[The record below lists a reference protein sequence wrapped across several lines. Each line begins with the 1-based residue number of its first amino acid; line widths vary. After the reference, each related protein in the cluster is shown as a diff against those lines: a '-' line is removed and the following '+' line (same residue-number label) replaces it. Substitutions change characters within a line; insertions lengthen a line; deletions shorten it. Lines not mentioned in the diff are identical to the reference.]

1 MAKYLTSPPN
11 LTGMPPGVPYIIGNE
26 AAERFNYYGMK
37 SILTVFMAHY
47 ILNNSGALAPM
58 QPNEAYKYTHY
69 FVSGVYY
76 LPILGAIVADGW
88 LGKYRTILWLSIV
101 YCFGSLTL
109 ACIDTSW
116 GIGIGQ
122 RTMLAIGLALICIG
136 SGGIKPCVS
145 ANVGDQFGE
154 SNKHLLSKMFGWF
167 YFSINAG
174 SFISSIIC
182 PWMLANGALGPRW
195 AFGIPGISMV
205 VATIFFWAGRHKMV
219 HVPPRGL
226 GYLKEAF
233 LTREGL
239 TILARIAMVYF
250 FILFFWALWGMSN
263 GVEWT
268 LQAEK
273 MNLHWLGMNLIAAQV
288 QTANPI
294 LILIC
299 IPLTNYL
306 IYPAID
312 RVFPLTPLRKIGIG
326 LFLTAFSFVVIV
338 WIQSLI
344 DHGLKPSINWQL
356 LGYVIL
362 TLGETMVSIT
372 GLEFSY
378 TQAPNSMKSSVMALW
393 LLFIGTGELFVG
405 KFNAWDL
412 NADGTRKL
420 TDFQYFGFFTI
431 LMFVAS
437 TLFVVVACF
446 YKGRTYLQSQLTPDE
461 IATEPI
467 IAGGTPT

>member
-1 MAKYLTSPPN
+1 MANHKYLTSPPN

-47 ILNNSGALAPM
+47 ILDNSGALAPM
-58 QPNEAYKYTHY
+58 SPNEAYKYTHY

-76 LPILGAIVADGW
+76 LPILGAIIADGW
-88 LGKYRTILWLSIV
+88 LGKYRTILSLSIV
-101 YCFGSLTL
+101 YCLGSLTL
-109 ACIDTSW
+109 ACMDTSW

-122 RTMLAIGLALICIG
+122 RTMLALGLALICIG

-205 VATIFFWAGRHKMV
+205 IATI
-219 HVPPRGL
+219 
-226 GYLKEAF
+226 
-233 LTREGL
+233 
-239 TILARIAMVYF
+239 
-250 FILFFWALWGMSN
+250 FFWALWGMSN

-273 MNLHWLGMNLIAAQV
+273 MNLHWMGMNLIAAQV

-299 IPLTNYL
+299 IPLTNYV

-326 LFLTAFSFVVIV
+326 LFLTALSFVVIV
-338 WIQSLI
+338 WIQSQI
-344 DHGLKPSINWQL
+344 DQGLKPSINWQL
-356 LGYVIL
+356 LAYVIL
-362 TLGETMVSIT
+362 TLGEAMVSIT

-420 TDFQYFGFFTI
+420 TDLQYFGFFTI

-461 IATEPI
+461 VATEPI
-467 IAGGTPT
+467 VAGGAPS